1 MNAKLI
7 LTTALLILTSSAM
20 FAQERYKKAKAPRW
34 VSEKGFW
41 QIESNIHTPQN
52 NIVYF
57 YNNENVLVYKENVDG
72 VVFDLQ
78 KKSVKMR
85 LKRALEAAIV
95 AWNRDPVHQNDQHWI
110 TMLFKK

>member
-7 LTTALLILTSSAM
+7 LVAALLMIASSSI
-20 FAQERYKKAKAPRW
+20 FAQERYKKAKAPKW

-41 QIESNIHTPQN
+41 QIESNVHTPER

-57 YNNENVLVYKENVDG
+57 YNNENVLVYQENVDG
-72 VVFDLQ
+72 VVFDLR
-78 KKSVKMR
+78 KKRVKMR

-95 AWNRDPVHQNDQHWI
+95 AWNRDPVLQNDQQWI

>member
-7 LTTALLILTSSAM
+7 LATVLLIIMSSGM

-41 QIESNIHTPQN
+41 QIESSIHTPER

-57 YNNENVLVYKENVDG
+57 YNNESVLVYKENVNG

-85 LKRALEAAIV
+85 LKRALEAVIV
-95 AWNRDPVHQNDQHWI
+95 ASNRDTVHQNDQQWI
-110 TMLFKK
+110 TKLLKN